1 MASTG
6 RPELPDGEDSGAF
19 IKSFGLQVKLLR
31 ERAGLMQA
39 ELGSRVG
46 YSADQIAAVEQG
58 RRIPKPELI
67 DKIDEVLDAGEG
79 PRVFRTGF

>member
-1 MASTG
+1 
-6 RPELPDGEDSGAF
+6 
-19 IKSFGLQVKLLR
+19 
-31 ERAGLMQA
+31 
-39 ELGSRVG
+39 LGSRVG

-58 RRIPKPELI
+58 RRIPKTELI